1 MTRDVVTVTPDTP
14 FKEVARLLTQRGVG
28 AVPVCDAAGGR
39 LLGVVCESD
48 LLPKERRLEKPLL
61 GRARPRW
68 REEHARA
75 EARTARDLM
84 SAPAITVESGATL
97 QQAAR
102 LMHRRGV
109 HCLCVTNGERP
120 LAGVVTRGDL
130 LRVFTRPD
138 EEIEREVR
146 DDVGRVLWIDPTGIA
161 VDVVDGVVRL
171 QGEVERHSEATRLAA
186 LTRQIE
192 GVVTIEVR
200 LTWRFDD
207 QTDRRLI
214 PRF

>member
-1 MTRDVVTVTPDTP
+1 MTRDIVTVAPHTP
-14 FKEVARLLTQRGVG
+14 FKEVARLLTQRCVG
-28 AVPVCDAAGGR
+28 ALPVYDAVGGR

-48 LLPKERRLEKPLL
+48 LLPKEWRLEKPLL

-68 REEHARA
+68 REEQARA
-75 EARTARDLM
+75 EGRTVRDLM

-109 HCLCVTNGERP
+109 RCLCVTDGERP
-120 LAGVVTRGDL
+120 LVGVVTRGDL

-138 EEIEREVR
+138 DEIEREVR
-146 DDVGRVLWIDPTGIA
+146 DDVGRVLWMDPTGIA

-171 QGEVERHSEATRLAA
+171 QGEVERHTEAKRLAA
-186 LTRQIE
+186 LTRQID
-192 GVVTIEVR
+192 GVVTIEDR

-207 QTDRRLI
+207 QVDRRLI